1 MFTIEDCT
9 LSCGSALVTPA
20 TPGTPPTI
28 SLTWT
33 SGRKKVFGGVV
44 RALAPH
50 EGGGARWIRPIS
62 LGCSLTTNAKGEKR
76 FQERSSTIT
85 LRVEG
90 AKAARRKLVG
100 TIDLTKYASYERT
113 SSKLTVPLEHGAG
126 SLQLVLTAG
135 WLKKSQLDDDEG
147 SECSRSSFNSSL
159 NGSNSDDDDDDFDG
173 SGAHGPSIGVAAH
186 PGQSSLE
193 SLKET
198 SEDLDR
204 WDGGT
209 GEHAEGATGDGFGGQ
224 GDPKRDGALRRSGS
238 FELGSSRG
246 RNGCASTLTP
256 TSLVNTPTQS
266 SPPTHTSLA
275 AAAAAGGAAET
286 SGGSNGKSR
295 FGLRRSRS
303 FGTSDGANSPFHHEA
318 NGGGGGGGGG
328 AAAAAAA
335 AAAERNATAPRDRS
349 TPQSRPSHRRVPS
362 GGAVS
367 GGRLHRNGSWGGAG
381 AGQDLAVAA
390 MALAGAPSTA
400 SAEASCGQQPP
411 PQPPPQQQHGGG
423 NGSQHGGSGGG
434 SGGVGMSLPS
444 MFAVPLEAM
453 EEVLRLQLP
462 IPLDIIQ
469 QSFEGFDCEH
479 SRFGSLLC
487 RRLGYMDVVASAW
500 EGNEAEGMRREV
512 RIVVKCPPKPML
524 PDTTRVHI
532 KHKLQRQS
540 QSTLMLERE
549 VWTLDVPYGETWCLQ
564 ERWLVATD
572 PSAPDRAVELAVC
585 AHVSFKSRGM
595 LSTKIKGVALKRSRK
610 CAALAAALLEEAA
623 APEHELEAASG
634 GAAAGGLGESDE
646 LRELRERHDA
656 LLEEA
661 HFYKQQASMLER
673 ENRRLQE
680 AARHVKKTKKV
691 LTQQLQALEHQLQKE
706 RRERAA
712 MEEALT
718 EAYSATL
725 KEMVI
730 AHENEVAAAE
740 TGRRGTRR

>member
-1 MFTIEDCT
+1 
-9 LSCGSALVTPA
+9 
-20 TPGTPPTI
+20 
-28 SLTWT
+28 
-33 SGRKKVFGGVV
+33 
-44 RALAPH
+44 
-50 EGGGARWIRPIS
+50 
-62 LGCSLTTNAKGEKR
+62 
-76 FQERSSTIT
+76 
-85 LRVEG
+85 
-90 AKAARRKLVG
+90 
-100 TIDLTKYASYERT
+100 
-113 SSKLTVPLEHGAG
+113 
-126 SLQLVLTAG
+126 
-135 WLKKSQLDDDEG
+135 
-147 SECSRSSFNSSL
+147 
-159 NGSNSDDDDDDFDG
+159 
-173 SGAHGPSIGVAAH
+173 
-186 PGQSSLE
+186 
-193 SLKET
+193 
-198 SEDLDR
+198 
-204 WDGGT
+204 
-209 GEHAEGATGDGFGGQ
+209 
-224 GDPKRDGALRRSGS
+224 
-238 FELGSSRG
+238 
-246 RNGCASTLTP
+246 
-256 TSLVNTPTQS
+256 
-266 SPPTHTSLA
+266 
-275 AAAAAGGAAET
+275 
-286 SGGSNGKSR
+286 
-295 FGLRRSRS
+295 
-303 FGTSDGANSPFHHEA
+303 
-318 NGGGGGGGGG
+318 
-328 AAAAAAA
+328 
-335 AAAERNATAPRDRS
+335 
-349 TPQSRPSHRRVPS
+349 
-362 GGAVS
+362 
-367 GGRLHRNGSWGGAG
+367 
-381 AGQDLAVAA
+381 
-390 MALAGAPSTA
+390 
-400 SAEASCGQQPP
+400 
-411 PQPPPQQQHGGG
+411 
-423 NGSQHGGSGGG
+423 
-434 SGGVGMSLPS
+434 MSLPS

-610 CAALAAALLEEAA
+610 CGARGGAVEEAA
-623 APEHELEAASG
+623 APEHELEAAS
-634 GAAAGGLGESDE
+634 AARRRAGWERTSA
-646 LRELRERHDA
+646 RAPRRHDA
-656 LLEEA
+656 LLEEG
-661 HFYKQQASMLER
+661 HFKQQASMLER